1 MSEET
6 IETAA
11 EMENGKKGLS
21 PVTKAAAVVV
31 AMGAESASS
40 VYKYLREDEIESI
53 SLEVARLK
61 HLPTVELE
69 AVMEDFYG
77 LCVTQKVIS
86 EGGVDYARNILEKAF
101 GTQRA
106 SSYMS
111 RITQAMQMR
120 PFEFVRKASYRSL
133 MMMLQN
139 EHPQTIALIL
149 SYARAEQASQV
160 VAELPREVQLDVIRR
175 IAKLE
180 SVSPE
185 IVCIVE
191 QVLEKRFSVVAS
203 DNMTEIGGVNYV
215 ADIMNHTDRT
225 TEKRI
230 FDELGQKDPELSENI
245 RKLMFVFEDIVKLD
259 DMDIQR
265 FLREVDSQDLAIAIK
280 GSNEEVKSILLS
292 NMSKR
297 AQENILTD
305 IEYLH
310 NIRMRDV
317 EEAQQRIVNIIRSL
331 EEAGEITIS
340 RGGDEII
347 A

>member
-6 IETAA
+6 IQAA
-11 EMENGKKGLS
+11 VPEESGKKGLS

-40 VYKYLREDEIESI
+40 VYKYLREDEIEAI

-61 HLPTVELE
+61 HLPTAELE

-106 SSYMS
+106 GSYME
-111 RITQAMQMR
+111 RIRQAMQKH
-120 PFEFVRKASYRSL
+120 PFEFVRKSSYRGL

-149 SYARAEQASQV
+149 SYARSEQASQV
-160 VAELPREVQLDVIRR
+160 VSALPREVQLDVIQR
-175 IAKLE
+175 IARLE

-185 IVCIVE
+185 IVHIVE
-191 QVLEKRFSVVAS
+191 KVLEKRFSGIAS
-203 DNMTEIGGVNYV
+203 DNLAEIGGVNYV

-331 EEAGEITIS
+331 EESGEITIS